1 MGMATVVRFFGLL
14 RLLMRSYPW
23 ATDSEWAPL
32 HAESLRNF
40 LEGDLGKSLAKHLRN
55 CSLEINARAVQ
66 SGDLHQC
73 GVAAGF
79 LLCCTYI
86 DKLSV
91 SGGEP
96 QSPTQDEN
104 APEGAEEYLERM
116 AP

>member
-1 MGMATVVRFFGLL
+1 MATLVRFCGLL
-14 RLLMRSYPW
+14 RLLLRSYPW
-23 ATDSEWAPL
+23 ASDSEWAPT
-32 HAESLRNF
+32 HSASLRNF

-79 LLCCTYI
+79 LLACTYL
-86 DKLSV
+86 DRLSV

-104 APEGAEEYLERM
+104 SVEGPEEYLERM